1 MRALLVGADRLGN
14 IPEVLADH
22 GISVVGHVSGRN
34 PAHQRRMPDS
44 GRQADLMILF
54 TDFLGH
60 NVMRQFRDLAGRRRM
75 RVLACRRSVSCLVT
89 SLVGMG
95 LAIPPRTACGN
106 CSLTGG
112 RA

>member
-1 MRALLVGADRLGN
+1 MQALLVGADRLGN

-22 GISVVGHVSGRN
+22 GINIVGHVSGRN
-34 PAHQRRMPDS
+34 PAHQRRLADG

-60 NVMRQFRDLAGRRRM
+60 NVMKQFRALAARQGI
-75 RVLACRRSVSCLVT
+75 RVLACRRSVSCLLT
-89 SLVGMG
+89 CLAGMG
-95 LAIPPRTACGN
+95 LTGASGSGCAN
-106 CSLTGG
+106 CALTGG

>member
-34 PAHQRRMPDS
+34 PAHQRRMGDS

-60 NVMRQFRDLAGRRRM
+60 NVMKQFRDLAGPSGDAGAGLPG
-75 RVLACRRSVSCLVT
+75 VPCPAWWPPLPDWG
-89 SLVGMG
+89 SL
-95 LAIPPRTACGN
+95 LHR
-106 CSLTGG
+106 
-112 RA
+112 

>member
-34 PAHQRRMPDS
+34 PAHQRRMGDS

-60 NVMRQFRDLAGRRRM
+60 NVMKQFRDLAGRQGM
-75 RVLACRRSVSCLVT
+75 RVLACRRSVSCLVA
-89 SLVGMG
+89 SLAGLG
-95 LAIPPRTACGN
+95 LAAPPLAACAN
-106 CSLTGG
+106 CTVTGG

>member
-14 IPEVLADH
+14 IPEVLAGH
-22 GISVVGHVSGRN
+22 GITIVGHVTGRN
-34 PAHQRRMPDS
+34 PAHQRRMPES

-60 NVMRQFRDLAGRRRM
+60 NVMRQFRAMAEREGI
-75 RVLACRRSVSCLVT
+75 RVLACRRSISCLVQ
-89 SLVGMG
+89 SLAG
-95 LAIPPRTACGN
+95 LHRGCDGCALVA
-106 CSLTGG
+106 G

>member
-22 GISVVGHVSGRN
+22 GISIVGHVSGRN
-34 PAHQRRMPDS
+34 PAHQRRMSDS
-44 GRQADLMILF
+44 ARQAELMILF

-60 NVMRQFRDLAGRRRM
+60 NVMRQFRAQADRQGM

-89 SLVGMG
+89 A
-95 LAIPPRTACGN
+95 LAELGFSADSSTACSSCGL
-106 CSLTGG
+106 SGG

>member
-1 MRALLVGADRLGN
+1 MRTLLVGADRLGS

-22 GISVVGHVSGRN
+22 GISIVGHVSGRN
-34 PAHQRRMPDS
+34 PAHQRRLADS

-60 NVMRQFRDLAGRRRM
+60 NVMKQFRALATRQGM

-89 SLVGMG
+89 SLAGLG
-95 LAIPPRTACGN
+95 LAGVAGTGCAN
-106 CSLTGG
+106 CALSGG

>member
-14 IPEVLADH
+14 IPEVLANH
-22 GISVVGHVSGRN
+22 GINIVGHVSGRN

-60 NVMRQFRDLAGRRRM
+60 NVMKQFRDLAARQGM
-75 RVLACRRSVSCLVT
+75 RVLACRRSASCLVT
-89 SLVGMG
+89 SLAELG
-95 LAIPPRTACGN
+95 LAAASGTACAN
-106 CSLTGG
+106 CTLTGG